1 MDTGMIIMGVILTL
15 LFISPFIFFRDR
27 DKKTREKKLLTSL
40 NELAVQNNAT
50 LSVCEVWNDSAIGI
64 DKDTNT
70 LAFLIQSEKRNV
82 SKVVQLI
89 DMQSCR
95 LVSKSH
101 LRTFKHEDIRVT
113 DTVSIVFEHV
123 NRSKPD
129 EVLEF
134 YNDDFDNLTL
144 GDELKVAEKWT
155 DIIKAHLNA
164 LHHQKR
170 A

>member
-15 LFISPFIFFRDR
+15 LFITPFIFFRDR
-27 DKKTREKKLLTSL
+27 DKKAREKKLLTSL
-40 NELAVQNNAT
+40 NELAAQNNAT
-50 LSVCEVWNDSAIGI
+50 LSVCDVWNDSAIGI
-64 DKDTNT
+64 DKETST
-70 LAFLIQSEKRNV
+70 LAFVIQSEKRTVN
-82 SKVVQLI
+82 KVVQLV

-101 LRTFKHEDIRVT
+101 LRAFKHEDIRVT
-113 DTVSIVFEHV
+113 DSVSIVFEHV

-134 YNDDFDNLTL
+134 YNDDFDSLTL
-144 GDELKVAEKWT
+144 GEELKVAEKWT
-155 DIIKAHLNA
+155 EIIKTQLAG